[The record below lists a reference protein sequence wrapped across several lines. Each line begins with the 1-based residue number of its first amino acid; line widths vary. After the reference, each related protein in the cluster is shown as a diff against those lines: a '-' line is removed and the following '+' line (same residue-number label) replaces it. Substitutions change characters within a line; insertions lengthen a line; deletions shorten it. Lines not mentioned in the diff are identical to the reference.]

1 MDEANIHT
9 SLLHFQ
15 ILQILRED
23 PAIRCNIIYSDIS
36 DAFRMLFEAT
46 EEELRY
52 CLGEIEKTADEMDTV
67 KKNAAIVSVAGS
79 TAGVISGV
87 LCIIGLALAPVT
99 FGASTILT
107 AVGTGVGVAAG
118 AAGVGTGI
126 TETVLNRKD
135 KEKVKKLLEKYAKAL
150 NEIQD
155 FLGVERLKDN
165 ASTDNLS
172 EDSDKSDAAIKA
184 ASVTARIASRVP
196 LIVDDIARMAD
207 AASDGATAIG
217 RDVDGAADAA
227 AIASRSAVIAGGVLS
242 GVFIGVD
249 IINICSN
256 GYDLAKGQKNV
267 FAKAIRK
274 TAGQLRS
281 ELDSYRGLYED
292 FEKGS
297 ELAWLY
303 KQTLDKKQIMP
314 STLFSSSD
322 TLFRILLVV
331 LCFIIY
337 ILF

>member
-1 MDEANIHT
+1 MDEESIQT
-9 SLLHFQ
+9 ILLDFQ
-15 ILQILRED
+15 ILQIIRED
-23 PAIRCNIIYSDIS
+23 PTIRCNIIYSDIS
-36 DAFRMLFEAT
+36 DVFRMLFEAT
-46 EEELRY
+46 EEELHC

-118 AAGVGTGI
+118 AAGLGTGI

-135 KEKVKKLLEKYAKAL
+135 KEKVKKLLEKYTTAL
-150 NEIQD
+150 NEIRD
-155 FLGVERLKDN
+155 FLGIERLTDN
-165 ASTDNLS
+165 AGNDDLNK
-172 EDSDKSDAAIKA
+172 DSDKSDAAIKV
-184 ASVTARIASRVP
+184 ASVTVKIASRAP

-207 AASDGATAIG
+207 AASDGAAAIG
-217 RDVDGAADAA
+217 RAVDGAADAA
-227 AIASRSAVIAGGVLS
+227 AIASRSAAIAGGVLS

-274 TAGQLRS
+274 IAGEWRS

-292 FEKGS
+292 FKKS
-297 ELAWLY
+297 RELAILY

-314 STLFSSSD
+314 STSFSSSD
-322 TLFRILLVV
+322 TLLGILLVV